1 MRALQKRPCD
11 VAELYETAPLVV
23 LNNFGAADAANP
35 DSATASVPAHIKL
48 MRITFQNMF
57 PALDVATVRL
67 SECRQVGNN
76 LLTYT
81 AGIVGLMS

>member
-1 MRALQKRPCD
+1 LQKRSSD

-35 DSATASVPAHIKL
+35 TSATAAVPAHIKL
-48 MRITFQNMF
+48 MRITFQNMC

-67 SECRQVGNN
+67 SECRYKERAPSHQSIPCR
-76 LLTYT
+76 
-81 AGIVGLMS
+81 GIRFSP

>member
-1 MRALQKRPCD
+1 MCVAAPRASAALLLFQVRALQKRSAD

-35 DSATASVPAHIKL
+35 GSATASVPAHIKL

-67 SECRQVGNN
+67 SECR
-76 LLTYT
+76 
-81 AGIVGLMS
+81 